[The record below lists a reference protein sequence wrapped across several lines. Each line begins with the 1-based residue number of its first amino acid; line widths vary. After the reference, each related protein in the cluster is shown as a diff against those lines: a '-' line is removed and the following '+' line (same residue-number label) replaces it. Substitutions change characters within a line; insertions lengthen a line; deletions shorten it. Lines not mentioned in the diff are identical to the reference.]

1 MSSKK
6 PKDNNYYNYPKGLPS
21 GRKVA
26 KLGGALMLS
35 LEVWQKDKINQ
46 FLGCVRKVKNSKI
59 AQIHQHNELYISL
72 FPLFKEFKASHPE
85 ISNKD
90 NPYRYIYPNQEYS
103 FAKKELINFV
113 GPLKEHQYEEIY
125 AYNKHYIERVPSELY
140 RNSMKELLDGNKKY
154 VADLLNGNIL
164 YHNKRKPLRFI
175 KKSENTG
182 SLLMTSSDGLFR
194 FVGNKLYI
202 GKNIEKSLPI
212 EQELKI
218 LNKEIKNK
226 LLPENERALLEDK
239 IVALTI
245 KLEKDFSYLGELKFY
260 SPKKNKS
267 YKEVNFNSV
276 NSIRIKK
283 NKDKY
288 SITFSYD
295 YVSEYTPCLFDLEG
309 NEIKTKEELAL
320 YLKGLTETLGKE
332 SALDFLEGKVL
343 GIDRGINERLALS
356 IGDKD
361 FISYEPEVKAY
372 IKKLKKQIA
381 YHNKELKRRT
391 KDSNGYNKSLKRV
404 RKLHGQLANI
414 KKEINHQVSHEIMVK
429 YSQPIIALE
438 DLNIKGM
445 TKRAKP
451 QVDIKKSLDNK
462 FNIREGLDELK
473 LKGIVES
480 LEEYYKTNINN
491 VKYKDIVGE
500 YKLCF
505 SKNRANA
512 KSGLNESI
520 LTQNWGQ
527 FGIYMGYKSSL
538 CGKVMVEVN
547 ASYTSQECSA
557 CGKKNKENRI
567 ITKFCCVN
575 CGHEEHADKNAS
587 KVIASKV
594 YEELMKY
601 ADKLLKELSRKDGKS
616 DKDKKSKSSNKK
628 ESPWD
633 MGMEVKADGDNEVN
647 NSDISIDELLQGE
660 LSPQVCKTL

>member
-1 MSSKK
+1 MFNKK
-6 PKDNNYYNYPKGLPS
+6 ARDNKNYNI
-21 GRKVA
+21 KVT
-26 KLGGALMLS
+26 KLGGTLMLS
-35 LEVWQKDKINQ
+35 LEVWQKEKINQ

-59 AQIHQHNELYISL
+59 AQIHQHNNLYISL
-72 FPLFKEFKASHPE
+72 LPLFKEFKATHPE

-103 FAKKELINFV
+103 FAKKELISFV
-113 GPLKEHQYEEIY
+113 GPLKEHQYEDIY
-125 AYNKHYIERVPSELY
+125 VYNKHYIERVPAELY

-154 VADLLNGNIL
+154 VADLFNGNIL

-194 FVGNKLYI
+194 FIGNKLYI
-202 GKNIEKSLPI
+202 GKNIEKSLFI
-212 EQELKI
+212 EHELKA
-218 LNKEIKNK
+218 LNKQIKNHS
-226 LLPENERALLEDK
+226 LTQEERALLEDK

-267 YKEVNFNSV
+267 YKEVDFNSV

-288 SITFSYD
+288 SVTFSYD
-295 YVSEYTPCLFDLEG
+295 CISEYTPCLFDLEG
-309 NEIKTKEELAL
+309 NEIKSKEELAL
-320 YLKGLTETLGKE
+320 YLKHLTETLGKQ

-361 FISYEPEVKAY
+361 FMSYEPEVKAY

-381 YHNKELKRRT
+381 YHNKQLKRRT
-391 KDSNGYNKSLKRV
+391 KDSNSYNKSLARY
-404 RKLHGQLANI
+404 RKLNDKLANV
-414 KKEINHQVSHEIMVK
+414 KKEINHQVSHEIITH
-429 YSQPIIALE
+429 YAQPIIAIE

-480 LEEYYKTNINN
+480 LEEYYKSNEFN
-491 VKYKDIVGE
+491 KKFKDIVGE

-505 SKNRANA
+505 AKNKANA

-527 FGIYMGYKSSL
+527 FATYMGYKSSL
-538 CGKVMVEVN
+538 CGKIMVEVN
-547 ASYTSQECSA
+547 ASYTSQQCSV
-557 CGKKNKENRI
+557 CNKKNEKNRI

-575 CGHEEHADKNAS
+575 CGHEDHADKNAS

-594 YEELMKY
+594 YDELIKY
-601 ADKLLKELSRKDGKS
+601 ADKLLKDLSKKDGKS
-616 DKDKKSKSSNKK
+616 DKDKKSKKGNKK

-633 MGMEVKADGDNEVN
+633 MGMEVKADGDNKVN
-647 NSDISIDELLQGE
+647 SDSDISIDELLQGE
-660 LSPQVCKTL
+660 LSPQVCKTLQ

>member
-1 MSSKK
+1 MFNKK
-6 PKDNNYYNYPKGLPS
+6 SKDNNDHS
-21 GRKVA
+21 FKVA
-26 KLGGALMLS
+26 KLGGTLMLS
-35 LEVWQKDKINQ
+35 LEAWQKDKINQ
-46 FLGCVRKVKNSKI
+46 FLGCVRKIKNSKI

-72 FPLFKEFKASHPE
+72 LPLFKEFKTSHPE
-85 ISNKD
+85 ISNQD
-90 NPYRYIYPNQEYS
+90 NPYKYIYPNQEYS
-103 FAKKELINFV
+103 FAKKELINFI

-125 AYNKHYIERVPSELY
+125 AYNKHYIERVPAELY

-154 VADLLNGNIL
+154 ITDLLNANIL
-164 YHNKRKPLRFI
+164 YHNKRKQLRFI

-182 SLLMTSSDGLFR
+182 SLLMTSSDGLFK
-194 FVGNKLYI
+194 FINGKLYI

-212 EQELKI
+212 EQELKA
-218 LNKEIKNK
+218 LNKKIKNK
-226 LLPENERALLEDK
+226 LLPDKERVLLEDK
-239 IVALTI
+239 IVELTS

-295 YVSEYTPCLFDLEG
+295 YISEYTPCLLTIDNEK
-309 NEIKTKEELAL
+309 EIKSKEELAL
-320 YLKGLTETLGKE
+320 YLKELTEALSKQ

-361 FISYEPEVKAY
+361 FMSYEPEVKAY
-372 IKKLKKQIA
+372 INKLKKQIA

-391 KDSNGYNKSLKRV
+391 KDSNGYNKSLARY
-404 RKLHGQLANI
+404 RKLHDKLANV
-414 KKEINHQVSHEIMVK
+414 KQDINHQVSHEIMVK
-429 YSQPIIALE
+429 YNQPIIAIE

-451 QVDIKKSLDNK
+451 QVDIKKSMENK

-473 LKGIVES
+473 LKGIVED

-500 YKLCF
+500 YKLSF
-505 SKNRANA
+505 MKNKASA

-527 FGIYMGYKSSL
+527 FGTYMDYKSSL
-538 CGKVMVEVN
+538 VGKIVVEVN
-547 ASYTSQECSA
+547 ASYTSQKCSA
-557 CGKKNKENRI
+557 CGKKNEKNR
-567 ITKFCCVN
+567 TKAKFYCVN

-594 YEELMKY
+594 YDELMRY
-601 ADKLLKELSRKDGKS
+601 ADKLLKELSK
-616 DKDKKSKSSNKK
+616 KDKISKIDKKK

-633 MGMEVKADGDNEVN
+633 MGMEVKADGDNEI
-647 NSDISIDELLQGE
+647 NSDINELLQGE
-660 LSPQVCKTL
+660 LSPQVCKTLY

>member
-1 MSSKK
+1 MSNKK
-6 PKDNNYYNYPKGLPS
+6 TRDNKNYNI
-21 GRKVA
+21 KVT
-26 KLGGALMLS
+26 KLGGTLILS
-35 LEVWQKDKINQ
+35 LEAWQKEKINQ

-59 AQIHQHNELYISL
+59 AQIHQHNELYLSQ
-72 FPLFKEFKASHPE
+72 FPLFKEFKISHPE
-85 ISNKD
+85 IANKD
-90 NPYRYIYPNQEYS
+90 NPYRYQYPNQEYS
-103 FAKKELINFV
+103 FAKKELINFM

-125 AYNKHYIERVPSELY
+125 SYNKHYIERVPSELY
-140 RNSMKELLDGNKKY
+140 RNSLKEILDGNKKY

-182 SLLMTSSDGLFR
+182 SLLMTSSDRLFK
-194 FVGNKLYI
+194 FINGKLYI

-212 EQELKI
+212 EQELKT
-218 LNKEIKNK
+218 LNKEIKNCS
-226 LLPENERALLEDK
+226 LTQEERTLLENK

-295 YVSEYTPCLFDLEG
+295 YISEYGPCLFDLKDH
-309 NEIKTKEELAL
+309 EIKSKEELAL
-320 YLKGLTETLGKE
+320 YLKEITETLSKQ
-332 SALDFLEGKVL
+332 SALDFLESKVL

-361 FISYEPEVKAY
+361 FMSYEPEVKAY

-391 KDSNGYNKSLKRV
+391 KDSNGYNKSLARY
-404 RKLHGQLANI
+404 RKLHDKLANV
-414 KKEINHQVSHEIMVK
+414 KQNINHQVSHEIMVK
-429 YSQPIIALE
+429 YSQPIIAIE
-438 DLNIKGM
+438 NLNIKGM

-451 QVDIKKSLDNK
+451 QVDIKKSLVNK

-473 LKGIVES
+473 LKTIIEN

-491 VKYKDIVGE
+491 VKYKDIVGN

-505 SKNRANA
+505 AKNRANA

-527 FGIYMGYKSSL
+527 FGTYMEYKSSL
-538 CGKVMVEVN
+538 VGKIVVEVN

-557 CGKKNKENRI
+557 CGKKNEKNRI
-567 ITKFCCVN
+567 KTKFCCVN

-587 KVIASKV
+587 KVIASNV
-594 YEELMKY
+594 YDELIRY
-601 ADKLLKELSRKDGKS
+601 ADKLLKELSK
-616 DKDKKSKSSNKK
+616 KDKKSKISNKK

-633 MGMEVKADGDNEVN
+633 MGIEVKADGDN
-647 NSDISIDELLQGE
+647 SLSQGE
-660 LSPQVCKTL
+660 LSSQVCKTLQ